1 MAVPDTVNLRNLSGT
16 YNLNKTLSDSSD
28 AALKMVPSPLSS
40 CSVLSNLTTTRIA
53 RYRLGCSPG
62 CQILEHYTS
71 CQAGTVKEQISKWI
85 TTKTWQ
91 FVDENGME
99 HIDNEQVTT
108 GNIRNTEERVVDYEW
123 HEKDDKVFGM
133 VTGRSRFVKLDEIE
147 HDYLKQGWDE
157 KFLAEGD
164 REVFQTIVDSV
175 GKKPN
180 WTADQV
186 WGFEVV
192 DGQKRHTRRIIVKRG
207 KEEHKLR
214 LVYDWVVET
223 DGDKDLAQ

>member
-16 YNLNKTLSDSSD
+16 FNLNKTLSDSSD
-28 AALKMVPSPLSS
+28 AALKMQGIGWV
-40 CSVLSNLTTTRIA
+40 VRQAVKYSNITL
-53 RYRLGCSPG
+53 
-62 CQILEHYTS
+62 H
-71 CQAGTVKEQISKWI
+71 VK
-85 TTKTWQ
+85 Q
-91 FVDENGME
+91 FVDENGLE

-108 GNIRNTEERVVDYEW
+108 GNIRNTEERVVDYAW

-164 REVFQTIVDSV
+164 REVFQSIVNSV

-207 KEEHKLR
+207 KEEYKLR

-223 DGDKDLAQ
+223 DGDKDLAY